1 MTHTF
6 VLSRGIWLCY
16 FFRLHNYGPFP
27 KYSVLATGY
36 AQVVAT
42 FNPSYV
48 VYILW
53 VHQITLPM
61 VIMLH
66 KEFQME
72 PSDSELF
79 ASGLYTAMFI
89 WPKSI
94 LFGS

>member
-1 MTHTF
+1 MGSSDHITH
-6 VLSRGIWLCY
+6 G
-16 FFRLHNYGPFP
+16 HN
-27 KYSVLATGY
+27 VT
-36 AQVVAT
+36 
-42 FNPSYV
+42 
-48 VYILW
+48 
-53 VHQITLPM
+53 
-61 VIMLH
+61 

>member
-48 VYILW
+48 VFYIMGSSD
-53 VHQITLPM
+53 HITHGHN
-61 VIMLH
+61 VTQ
-66 KEFQME
+66 EFQME